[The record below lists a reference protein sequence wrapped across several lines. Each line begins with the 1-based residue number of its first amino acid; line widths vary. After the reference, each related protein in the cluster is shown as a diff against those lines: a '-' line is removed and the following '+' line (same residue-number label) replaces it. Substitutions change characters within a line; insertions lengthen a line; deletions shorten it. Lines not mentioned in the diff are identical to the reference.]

1 MMTNHSIP
9 VAAAVDDTLAAV
21 VVTQTALYYVEG
33 ADASVDRP
41 AHVRAGSGLAAVPG
55 GIALIQDDA
64 NFIAVVTPGNARA
77 RAIPLPVGEG
87 GLRQFDA
94 RRGNK
99 KYKLDLEACVAV
111 DTDAGTLLL
120 ALGSGS
126 KRRRE
131 QVVLV
136 RGWEAQ
142 RPDVTL
148 VHVPRLYETLRR
160 EAAFAGSE
168 LNVEGAI
175 YLGDRL
181 RLFGRGNGEVRDDVR
196 PVNATCDL
204 DWRRLLA
211 HLDDPDHEPAPAPA
225 NICRYELGTL
235 GGIPLTFTDAAVWGG
250 SVLYSA
256 AAEASPDA
264 TRDGRVTGSAIGV
277 IDGAGRVRWTPLVDD
292 SGALFVGKVE
302 GVTAAGRAG
311 ERVYAVVDADDP
323 EAASLLCTVELRGDW
338 GFRAR
343 SGDR

>member
-1 MMTNHSIP
+1 MRNHSIP
-9 VAAAVDDTLAAV
+9 IIATADPTLAAAV
-21 VVTQTALYYVEG
+21 VTHSALYYAEG
-33 ADASVDRP
+33 ADPASDRP

-55 GIALIQDDA
+55 GIALVQDDA
-64 NFIAVVTPGNARA
+64 NFIAIVSPGDSRA
-77 RAIPLPVGEG
+77 RALPLPAGEG

-131 QVVLV
+131 YVVIV
-136 RGWEAQ
+136 RGWEVQ
-142 RPDVTL
+142 RPEVTL
-148 VHVPRLYETLRR
+148 VHVPRLYDRLRR
-160 EAAFAGSE
+160 EEAFAGSE

-181 RLFGRGNGEVRDDVR
+181 RLFGRGNGEVRDGVR

-204 DWRRLLA
+204 DWPALLA
-211 HLDDPDHEPAPAPA
+211 HLDAPERSPPPAPT
-225 NICRYELGTL
+225 NILRYELGTL
-235 GGIPLTFTDAAVWGG
+235 GGIPLTFTDGAVWGA

-277 IDGAGRVRWTPLVDD
+277 IDEAGRARWTPLVDV
-292 SGALFVGKVE
+292 SGAPFVGKVE
-302 GVTAAGRAG
+302 GVAAADGSAD
-311 ERVYAVVDADDP
+311 RVHAVVDADDP
-323 EAASLLCTVELRGDW
+323 DAASILCTVELRGDW
-338 GFRAR
+338 
-343 SGDR
+343 SG

>member
-1 MMTNHSIP
+1 MKNHSSPITATADP
-9 VAAAVDDTLAAV
+9 TLAAIV
-21 VVTQTALYYVEG
+21 VAHSALYYAEG
-33 ADASVDRP
+33 ADPSTDRP
-41 AHVRAGSGLAAVPG
+41 AHVRAGSGLATVPG
-55 GIALIQDDA
+55 GIALVQDDA
-64 NFIAVVTPGNARA
+64 NFIAVVRPGEGRA
-77 RAIPLPVGEG
+77 RAIPLPAGEG

-131 QVVLV
+131 YVVFV

-142 RPDVTL
+142 QPDVTV
-148 VHVPRLYETLRR
+148 VHVPRLYESLRR
-160 EAAFAGSE
+160 ERAFAGSE

-181 RLFGRGNGEVRDDVR
+181 RLFGRGNGAVRDDVR

-204 DWRRLLA
+204 DWPSLLA
-211 HLDDPDHEPAPAPA
+211 HFDAPDRSPPPAPTT
-225 NICRYELGTL
+225 ILRYELGTL
-235 GGIPLTFTDAAVWGG
+235 GGVPLTFTDGAVWRG
-250 SVLYSA
+250 SMLYSA

-277 IDGAGRVRWTPLVDD
+277 IDESGGARWTPLLDP
-292 SGALFVGKVE
+292 SGAAFVGKVE
-302 GVTAAGRAG
+302 GVAAADGAG
-311 ERVYAVVDADDP
+311 DRVYAVVDADDP
-323 EAASLLCTVELRGDW
+323 DAASILCTVELRGDW
-338 GFRAR
+338 SSTAEG
-343 SGDR
+343 GDR

>member
-1 MMTNHSIP
+1 MKNHSISIT
-9 VAAAVDDTLAAV
+9 ATVDDTLAAV
-21 VVTQTALYYVEG
+21 VVARSALYYADG
-33 ADASVDRP
+33 ADPSMDRP

-64 NFIAVVTPGNARA
+64 NFIAVVRPGDGRA
-77 RAIPLPVGEG
+77 RAIPLPAGKG
-87 GLRQFDA
+87 GLRQFDT

-99 KYKLDLEACVAV
+99 KYKLDLEACVAI

-142 RPDVTL
+142 RPEVTL
-148 VHVPRLYETLRR
+148 VHVPRLYDRLRR
-160 EAAFAGSE
+160 EEAFAGSE

-181 RLFGRGNGEVRDDVR
+181 RLFGRGNGEVRDGVR

-204 DWRRLLA
+204 DWPTLLA
-211 HLDDPDHEPAPAPA
+211 HLEAPDHNPPPAPA
-225 NICRYELGTL
+225 NILRYELGTL
-235 GGIPLTFTDAAVWGG
+235 GGVPLTFTDGAAWGG

-264 TRDGRVTGSAIGV
+264 TRDGRVTGSAIG
-277 IDGAGRVRWTPLVDD
+277 IIADAGRTRWTPLREH
-292 SGALFVGKVE
+292 SGAAFVGKVE
-302 GVTAAGRAG
+302 GVAAAYGAAD
-311 ERVYAVVDADDP
+311 RVYAVVDADDP
-323 EAASLLCTVELRGDW
+323 DAASVLCTVELRGDW
-338 GFRAR
+338 NC
-343 SGDR
+343 

>member
-1 MMTNHSIP
+1 MTNHSAPI
-9 VAAAVDDTLAAV
+9 AAAVDETLAAV
-21 VVTQTALYYVEG
+21 IVAHTALYYAEG
-33 ADASVDRP
+33 ADPSMDRP

-55 GIALIQDDA
+55 GIAVVQDDA
-64 NFIAVVTPGNARA
+64 NFIAVVAPGNARVHA
-77 RAIPLPVGEG
+77 LPLPTGEG

-142 RPDVTL
+142 RPEVAL
-148 VHVPRLYETLRR
+148 VHAPRLYERLRR
-160 EAAFAGSE
+160 EKAFAGSE
-168 LNVEGAI
+168 LNVEGAVF
-175 YLGDRL
+175 LGDRL
-181 RLFGRGNGEVRDDVR
+181 RLFGRGNGEVRDGVR

-204 DWRRLLA
+204 DWLTLLA
-211 HLDDPDHEPAPAPA
+211 HLDAPDHRPPPPPT
-225 NICRYELGTL
+225 NIRPFDLGSL
-235 GGIPLTFTDAAVWGG
+235 GGVPLTFTDAAVRGG
-250 SVLYSA
+250 SVLYAA

-277 IDGAGRVRWTPLVDD
+277 IDDAGRARWTPLLDG
-292 SGALFVGKVE
+292 SGAPFVGKVE
-302 GVTAAGRAG
+302 GVAAAEGFG
-311 ERVYAVVDADDP
+311 DRVYAVVDADDP
-323 EAASLLCTVELRGDW
+323 DAASILCTVELRGNW
-338 GFRAR
+338 
-343 SGDR
+343 SG